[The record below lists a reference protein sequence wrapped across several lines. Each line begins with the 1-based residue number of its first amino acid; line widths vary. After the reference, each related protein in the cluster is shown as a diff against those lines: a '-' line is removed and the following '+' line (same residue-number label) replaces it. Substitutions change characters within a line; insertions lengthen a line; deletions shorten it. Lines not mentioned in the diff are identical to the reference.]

1 MNQDSESVNKYISSK
16 GLCSRRVADTWIE
29 QGRVSING
37 TIAVKGNRV
46 FQGDKVAID
55 GKLLDIETE
64 SVYLLLNKPV
74 GVTSTTD
81 RKDKTNMIDFINF
94 PQRIFPIGRLDKDS
108 TGLIMLT
115 NNGDI
120 VNRILREE
128 NYHEKEYVVTVDHPI
143 TNRFL
148 QQMSGPIPMLG
159 KMTLP
164 CTITQVSKHVF
175 SIILTQ
181 GMNRQIRR
189 MCNHCGY
196 NVTALHRIRIM
207 HIHIGDLKEGEW
219 RFLTEGELGA
229 LQKQIASQ

>member
-1 MNQDSESVNKYISSK
+1 MNEDSESINKFISSK

-37 TIAVKGNRV
+37 TIAIKGNRV

-55 GKLLDIETE
+55 GKPLEIETE
-64 SVYLLLNKPV
+64 WVYLLLNKPV

-81 RKDKTNMIDFINF
+81 QKDKTNMIDFINF

-120 VNRILREE
+120 VNQILREE

-143 TNRFL
+143 TKRFL
-148 QQMSGPIPMLG
+148 QQMSKPIPMLG

-164 CTITQVSKHVF
+164 CTVEQISKHTF

-181 GMNRQIRR
+181 GFNRQIRR
-189 MCNHCGY
+189 MCSHCGY
-196 NVTALHRIRIM
+196 NVVALQRIRIM
-207 HIHIGDLKEGEW
+207 HLQLGNLKEGEW
-219 RFLTEGELGA
+219 RFLTKEELDE
-229 LQKQIASQ
+229 LEKQIAVK